1 MFEEGNLLRFVPFLF
16 KNGAVPK
23 PKYFVVLK
31 SLDGDM
37 LLASLPTSKDHIPA
51 DMMMERGCLNVPER
65 RLSIFVFLAGE
76 MIAADENDKEFAFPF
91 NTFIYGADIDTYPL
105 SVFEKQIEEHSTTVS
120 IVGKLQYAIFQ
131 ELKDCLKS
139 SPMVKNKFRRLL

>member
-31 SLDGDM
+31 SLNGDM

-51 DMMMERGCLNVPER
+51 DMTMGRGCLDVPER
-65 RLSIFVFLAGE
+65 RLNIFVFLVFSFQYFYLRSG
-76 MIAADENDKEFAFPF
+76 
-91 NTFIYGADIDTYPL
+91 YRYL
-105 SVFEKQIEEHSTTVS
+105 SFV
-120 IVGKLQYAIFQ
+120 
-131 ELKDCLKS
+131 
-139 SPMVKNKFRRLL
+139 RL